1 MVENQ
6 ITRRL
11 TGAALAALLLFFACV
26 PVPTNVQA
34 LDRVRYQ
41 KAYAGPEAVVLG
53 GTPAMLLTL
62 MGMAGVYVAC
72 NTDGEWLENSAALAS
87 DFAQFVN
94 ENGYVNE
101 YNCDI
106 SQYVDETGQNI
117 DVSAAYAGGF
127 YTMLQAYLDSE
138 SASQLM
144 GEGANSVATHK
155 KSVSIDGHDFP
166 MTDSI
171 PYANR
176 VLSYP
181 SVQELTGQGFALVGY
196 NAKQNGN
203 YLTID
208 YMFVKSTLAEGIPV
222 QLSYVGNEVYRADFQ
237 SGTERKYVLVTM
249 VNNEISGSVSPSN
262 GYWSHWQSNGLGLK
276 MYTGAN
282 FSYQGATLVPGAA
295 VSEYAGVFDPASV
308 QARLGEIASGAVD
321 KVRIFEPTA
330 EQLEAGY
337 DYQTIMQNELAGINT
352 GIEGLDQAINTLI
365 GITSAISSW
374 LSSTLF
380 GQYCA
385 NVTTWLGDTPFGNI
399 MATVI
404 DGVTDIPGHVDDA
417 GEVVAGGIAALPGAI
432 EGVLERTF
440 PDSVAIPGVL
450 QDVLAGVQ
458 AIPAT
463 LADVVSAVQTGV
475 MDITAALENVGNI
488 KPNMP
493 EQTDEPMQFAL
504 PPAMQADYMNDLR
517 DRVPFCYVVRMQEAM
532 QGLSGNMTYSQAQ
545 GLRAQSSS
553 YDMRSFYF
561 DVEIPYAGEVRFDAE
576 PFLSQQFGALDIA
589 TTIRILV
596 SVLLC
601 YGILLRAYK
610 VVERAF

>member
-1 MVENQ
+1 VENQ

>member
-1 MVENQ
+1 MENQ